1 MRSDEFAAGADCRFQ
16 AELRSEQRGT
26 TTLVRPD
33 TFLISVFVCD
43 FFPIYYHIH
52 YRDNAARAPFAER
65 PMPGAF
71 QKRSRKGLT
80 GFEAEYQMR
89 NRNYFGSMM
98 VEHGKA
104 DAFISGLTRNYPIA
118 LRPALDCIGMV
129 STTHRVAGMHIMM
142 AKSGPVFFADTTVN
156 IDIDEDSVCEMVG
169 LVHDRVKSFQIE
181 PRIALI
187 SYSNFGSSAGKYPLM
202 MQKVVKRLHADRPDI
217 LVDGEMQPVYAIDGD
232 LRSRRFPFNKLGDKS
247 ANVFIFSGLSTGNA
261 VYQIMRSMGNMEAIG
276 PVLLGFK
283 KSVHI
288 LHHSSSVREILN
300 MVALAVSES
309 QDK

>member
-1 MRSDEFAAGADCRFQ
+1 
-16 AELRSEQRGT
+16 
-26 TTLVRPD
+26 
-33 TFLISVFVCD
+33 
-43 FFPIYYHIH
+43 
-52 YRDNAARAPFAER
+52 
-65 PMPGAF
+65 
-71 QKRSRKGLT
+71 
-80 GFEAEYQMR
+80 
-89 NRNYFGSMM
+89 
-98 VEHGKA
+98 
-104 DAFISGLTRNYPIA
+104 
-118 LRPALDCIGMV
+118 
-129 STTHRVAGMHIMM
+129 VAGMHIMM

-156 IDIDEDSVCEMVG
+156 IDIDEDSVYEMVG
-169 LVHDRVKSFQIE
+169 LVHDRVKSFQIK

-288 LHHSSSVREILN
+288 LHHSSSVREIVN
-300 MVALAVSES
+300 MVALAVGEA